1 MNNRNNKTMTNT
13 SILQGQGDPIP
24 SSPLIELPIDALDA
38 FDYENA
44 ENAKYTVENLREI
57 LSEEIRYFRQKNEFK
72 TQAQFYPTTGT
83 NSTSTG
89 GGNAQRGSQSP
100 LYQ

>member
-1 MNNRNNKTMTNT
+1 MTNT
-13 SILQGQGDPIP
+13 SVLHGLGDPIP
-24 SSPLIELPIDALDA
+24 STPLIELPIDSLDA

-57 LSEEIRYFRQKNEFK
+57 LSEEIRYFRQKNDLR

-89 GGNAQRGSQSP
+89 GGNA
-100 LYQ
+100 